1 MMKIGV
7 ECKYFFFKNELAVRL
22 NINVYYW
29 KQTLTFKRKHWHW
42 YSLEIVN
49 SEYINDRMVHSS
61 DFYNKAD
68 RLRKQWTD
76 RYLFHNRKT
85 RHKSARIQSSL
96 ANIRDC
102 CYRVAIPK
110 QLSGAA
116 TETPDNRW

>member
-7 ECKYFFFKNELAVRL
+7 KCKYFFFKNELAVRL

-29 KQTLTFKRKHWHW
+29 KQTLIFKRKHWHW

-68 RLRKQWTD
+68 RLRKQLTD

-102 CYRVAIPK
+102 SNRVAIPK

>member
-7 ECKYFFFKNELAVRL
+7 ECKYLFFKNELAVRL

-29 KQTLTFKRKHWHW
+29 KQTLIFKRKHWNW
-42 YSLEIVN
+42 YSLEIVS

-68 RLRKQWTD
+68 KLRKQWTD

-96 ANIRDC
+96 AYIRDC
-102 CYRVAIPK
+102 SNRVAIPK